1 MHIFDANLV
10 DTHNGP
16 LRYTP
21 TESAYL
27 EDFLTLACKQ
37 GVSQCLLVQP
47 SFLKCDNSYIGSHVN
62 GGREPFGTLGV
73 AMVNPHVTTGEL
85 DALHRLGYVGIRL
98 NLVQCPDEDL
108 RFPEATFLPLWKK
121 LRERGM
127 HVEIHLEGNRLM
139 KVLEQISPHVDKIVV
154 DHFMKPSEGLDGF
167 IKKTPMVYRDVK
179 KYGELEKIWVKT
191 SGAYRVI
198 PGKPHAE
205 AAQNCRDL
213 AAMLAG
219 ILKENRMLWG
229 SDWPFTQHAENVE
242 GETPSD
248 KYSNIAR
255 TCSLWSEG
263 GELFDPDAAFE
274 ELTGLKL

>member
-16 LRYTP
+16 LRYAP

-27 EDFLTLACKQ
+27 EDFQALALGQ
-37 GVSQCLLVQP
+37 GISKCLLVQP
-47 SFLKCDNSYIGSHVN
+47 SFLKCDNSLNGNHVN
-62 GGREPFGTLGV
+62 GGRKPFGTLGV
-73 AMVNPHVTTGEL
+73 AMVDPHITAGEL
-85 DALHRLGYVGIRL
+85 DSLHGTGYVGIRL
-98 NLVQCPDEDL
+98 NLVQRPDEDL
-108 RFPEATFLPLWKK
+108 CFPEATFLPLWKK

-127 HVEIHLEGNRLM
+127 HVEIHIEGNRLM
-139 KVLEQISPHVDKIVV
+139 KVLEQISPHVDKVVV
-154 DHFMKPSEGLDGF
+154 DHFMRPSEGLEGF
-167 IKKTPMVYRDVK
+167 IKETPTVYRDLER
-179 KYGELEKIWVKT
+179 YGELDKIWVKT

-198 PGKPHAE
+198 SGKPHAE
-205 AAQNCRDL
+205 AVQNCRDL
-213 AAMLAG
+213 AAMLAE

-229 SDWPFTQHAENVE
+229 SDWPFTQNAENVE
-242 GETPSD
+242 GETPSE
-248 KYSNIAR
+248 KYAHIAR